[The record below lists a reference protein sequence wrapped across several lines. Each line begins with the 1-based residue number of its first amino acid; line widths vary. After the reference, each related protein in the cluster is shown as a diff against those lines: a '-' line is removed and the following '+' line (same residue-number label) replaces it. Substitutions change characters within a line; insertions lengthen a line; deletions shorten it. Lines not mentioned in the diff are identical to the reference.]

1 MGKTKVSDIVT
12 NVEGLKGDTF
22 EGTIDNVSIT
32 EREVTI
38 DAGKD
43 TERKEDREYIHIELE
58 VPFMKD
64 DLFNVDF
71 PVTDRSE
78 SGWGYFLK
86 ALKDDCGL
94 EIEKLKDLEGLKLEF
109 ERRPIILASGFQAK
123 KDCPMP
129 IADLS

>member
-1 MGKTKVSDIVT
+1 MSKTKASDVIV

-22 EGTIDNVSIT
+22 EGTIDSVSIT
-32 EREVTI
+32 TREVTV
-38 DAGKD
+38 DAGTD
-43 TERKEDREYIHIELE
+43 DERQEDKEYIHMDLE
-58 VPFMKD
+58 VPFMKEGFYN
-64 DLFNVDF
+64 LDF
-71 PVTDRSE
+71 PVTDRAE

-86 ALKDDCGL
+86 ALKDDCDI
-94 EIEKLKDLEGLKLEF
+94 EIEKLKDLEGLKLKF